1 MYDKIFGSGRVEP
14 ANPRTQNMILFVFY
28 FLLEVLCSV
37 FKDELVMKT
46 AISMLGDLADT
57 LGSNVGSLS
66 QQSLSSKYILNECLS
81 SEDHL
86 IKEAAEWA
94 KQAIIRYFYLSVLLL
109 LNFSFFSF
117 FSVKIIKEWNVK
129 TGESCRTE
137 MFVLNLRINVGAY
150 RLDQVLIN
158 S

>member
-1 MYDKIFGSGRVEP
+1 
-14 ANPRTQNMILFVFY
+14 
-28 FLLEVLCSV
+28 
-37 FKDELVMKT
+37 
-46 AISMLGDLADT
+46 MLGDLADT

-66 QQSLSSKYILNECLS
+66 QQSLSGKYVLNECLS

-109 LNFSFFSF
+109 LNFSFFS
-117 FSVKIIKEWNVK
+117 VKIIKELNVK